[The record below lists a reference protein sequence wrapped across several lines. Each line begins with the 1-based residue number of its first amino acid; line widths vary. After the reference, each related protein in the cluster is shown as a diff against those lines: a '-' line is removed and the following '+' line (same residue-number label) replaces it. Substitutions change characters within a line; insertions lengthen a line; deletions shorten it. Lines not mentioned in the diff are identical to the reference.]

1 MFEKIAAIPAYRVV
15 CDTIEARILDGSLP
29 PGALLPTETEL
40 SLQFGLAR
48 HTVREGLRILEEGGF
63 VQREAG
69 RRLYVRLPDH
79 SGLAPRATRALM
91 MQRVSFRE
99 LWEVSLALEPA
110 AATGAA
116 LRAKP
121 DDIKDLEAIHRAM
134 EDAAARGETITAHD
148 VAFHS
153 RIAAIGGNKAL
164 LLAREPISALF
175 YPALERLMQAPAD
188 PLVTRARMLQAHRA
202 IIDAL
207 AFGDA
212 EAAGLW
218 MTRHM
223 RDFRRGYERYGFS
236 LDEGLGDEGG
246 GL

>member
-1 MFEKIAAIPAYRVV
+1 MFEKIAALPAYRIV
-15 CDTIEARILDGSLP
+15 CDTIEARILDGTLA
-29 PGALLPTETEL
+29 PGDLLPTETEL
-40 SLQFGLAR
+40 SAQFGLAR

-69 RRLYVRLPDH
+69 RRLYVRTPH
-79 SGLAPRATRALM
+79 HAELAPRATRALM
-91 MQRVSFRE
+91 LQRVSFRE

-121 DDIKDLEAIHRAM
+121 SDIKDLEEIHQAM
-134 EDAAARGETITAHD
+134 TIAAERGETITAHD

-153 RIAAIGGNKAL
+153 RIAEIGGNKAL

-175 YPALERLMQAPAD
+175 YPALERLMKAPAD
-188 PLVTRARMLQAHRA
+188 PMVTRARMLQAHRE

-207 AFGDA
+207 ACADA
-212 EAAGLW
+212 AAAALW

-236 LDEGLGDEGG
+236 LDEGLGGEAV
-246 GL
+246 

>member
-1 MFEKIAAIPAYRVV
+1 MFKKIAAVPAYRIV

-29 PGALLPTETEL
+29 PGALLPIETEL
-40 SLQFGLAR
+40 SAQFGLAR

-79 SGLAPRATRALM
+79 AELAPRASRALM
-91 MQRVSFRE
+91 MQRVTFRE
-99 LWEVSLALEPA
+99 LLEVTLALEPA

-121 DDIKDLEAIHRAM
+121 SDIKDLEDIHQAM
-134 EDAAARGETITAHD
+134 AAASAKGETITPFD
-148 VAFHS
+148 IAFHS
-153 RIAAIGGNKAL
+153 RIAEIGGNKAL

-207 AFGDA
+207 ACG
-212 EAAGLW
+212 EADRAGLW

-223 RDFRRGYERYGFS
+223 RDFRRGYELYGFD
-236 LDEGLGDEGG
+236 LDEALGAAAG
-246 GL
+246 